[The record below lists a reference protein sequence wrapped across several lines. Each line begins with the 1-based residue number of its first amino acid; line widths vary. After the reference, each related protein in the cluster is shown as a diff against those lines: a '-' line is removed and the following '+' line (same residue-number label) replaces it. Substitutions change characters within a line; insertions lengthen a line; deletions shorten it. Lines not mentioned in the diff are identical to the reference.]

1 MNYTILAMKKYG
13 GSFIK
18 ALAAVLEVADDSN
31 IVKIINTWP
40 VEYERYQ
47 KLGRQLFE
55 SEKTQ

>member
-13 GSFIK
+13 GSFVK
-18 ALAAVLEVADDSN
+18 ALAAALEVADAPN
-31 IVKIINTWP
+31 TVKIINTWP
-40 VEYERYQ
+40 VEYEKYQ

>member
-1 MNYTILAMKKYG
+1 MKKYG